1 MQIRIPLKI
10 HCWGGLGSQLYAW
23 ALFERLQK
31 RFPQRNVQLILH
43 SDGVTRRISEL
54 DKLFSEEELFSV
66 DDFKNGADLQTGAA
80 RSSIR
85 IPSKYRIS
93 KFGLFCFKIT
103 KRVLMKLGFVSI
115 CSTEF
120 EFTQVRLW
128 AISVRG
134 HYSKLK
140 ISSETFALMKSR
152 TSAFQL
158 YYFEPEEEI
167 QESIAVHFRLG
178 DLLELDSKRP
188 IEAKRISTCIAMLN
202 KKDIF
207 VLSDSPETALKR
219 LSLLLQSSNLTIK
232 NYNIWDTIKF
242 LISVD
247 TFIGSPSKI
256 SEWVTAIRIFDSSN
270 KKLNFLPLEMK
281 SQMETILELK
291 HEVGRISYY

>member
-1 MQIRIPLKI
+1 MLIRIPLKI

-31 RFPQRNVQLILH
+31 RFPQRNVELVLH

-54 DKLFSEEELFSV
+54 DKLFSKEELFSV
-66 DDFKNGADLQTGAA
+66 DDFKNGVDLRAGTTSG
-80 RSSIR
+80 SIK
-85 IPSKYRIS
+85 INSKYGIS

-103 KRVLMKLGFVSI
+103 KSVLVKLGFVSV
-115 CSTEF
+115 CSTEY

-152 TSAFQL
+152 ASALQF
-158 YYFEPEEEI
+158 YYFEPEEMI

-188 IEAKRISTCIAMLN
+188 IETNRISTCVAMLN

-207 VLSDSPETALKR
+207 VLSDSPETAIKR
-219 LSLLLQSSNLTIK
+219 LTLLLQNYNLTIK

-247 TFIGSPSKI
+247 TFIGTPSKI
-256 SEWVTAIRIFDSSN
+256 SEWVTIIRIFDSSS

-281 SQMETILELK
+281 SQMETILEVKDEL
-291 HEVGRISYY
+291 GRISYF